1 MPASQPKDNAN
12 GTNAL
17 SGRTLRDSVSPV
29 EMPREKLM
37 ARGRKALTDEELLAI
52 FLRTGLR
59 GCNVLELARQLK
71 QHAGSLTALGR
82 LEATEI
88 MELVKGIG
96 PAKAATL
103 AAVFE
108 LGKRALQESPEL
120 HQITGPLDVYEL
132 MANELRYEM
141 QEHFCVLSLNQRNE
155 VIHRSSIAIGTL
167 SRVTIH
173 PRDVFR
179 DPIRRAAA
187 RIVLVHNHPSG
198 NPAPSQQDIELT
210 ERLQNAGQ
218 IMAIPVED
226 HVIIGTKGVNR
237 EPFYSFRLAGRLSTT

>member
-1 MPASQPKDNAN
+1 M
-12 GTNAL
+12 L
-17 SGRTLRDSVSPV
+17 SGRTLRSSVSPG

-37 ARGRKALTDEELLAI
+37 ARGRKTLTDDELLAI

-59 GCNVLELARQLK
+59 GCNVLDLARQLK
-71 QHAGSLTALGR
+71 QRAGSLTALGR
-82 LEATEI
+82 LEAVEI
-88 MELVKGIG
+88 MELMKGIG

-120 HQITGPLDVYEL
+120 NRITKPQDVYEL

-141 QEHFCVLSLNQRNE
+141 QEHFYVLSLNMRNE
-155 VIHRSSIAIGTL
+155 VIHRSSVATGTL
-167 SRVTIH
+167 SRVTLH

-179 DPIRRAAA
+179 DPIRHAAA

-198 NPAPSQQDIELT
+198 NPAPSQQDMELT
-210 ERLQNAGQ
+210 ERLQRAGQ

-226 HVIIGTKGVNR
+226 HVIIGTKGADR
-237 EPFYSFRLAGRLSTT
+237 EPFYSFRLAGKLAAI